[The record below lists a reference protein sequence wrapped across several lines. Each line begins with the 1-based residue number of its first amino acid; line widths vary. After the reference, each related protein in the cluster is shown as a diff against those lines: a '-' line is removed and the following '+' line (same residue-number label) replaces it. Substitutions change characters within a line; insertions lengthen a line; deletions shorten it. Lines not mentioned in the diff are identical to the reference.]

1 MKPAGFIRAETD
13 ADVAT
18 IAAITT
24 AAFTGHPYS
33 AGTEAAIVAGLR
45 AAGALTIS
53 LVAERDGAVVG
64 HVAVSPVSLPNAA
77 TGWYGLGPVSVRP
90 DMQARGIGS
99 ALVEAA
105 LQRLGTLGAEGCVL
119 VGNPAFYNRF
129 GFSSHPG
136 LVYPGV
142 PDMYVLAKPLRGA
155 APTGAIAFHAAFAAT
170 P

>member
-1 MKPAGFIRAETD
+1 MSPAVSIRDETA

-24 AAFTGHPYS
+24 AAFTGHPHS

-53 LVAERDGAVVG
+53 LVAELDGAVVG
-64 HVAVSPVSLPNAA
+64 HVAVSPVSLPAT

-90 DMQARGIGS
+90 DLQGAGIGS

-105 LQRLGTLGAEGCVL
+105 LRRLEALGAAGCVL
-119 VGNPAFYNRF
+119 VGNPAFYGRF

-142 PDMYVLAKPLRGA
+142 PDIYVLAKPLRGA
-155 APTGAIAFHAAFAAT
+155 MPTGTITFHAAFTAPA
-170 P
+170 